1 MTQLL
6 VYLTLAVVA
15 AIVLVLVAYLV
26 AIILA
31 LWGALQN
38 LKRLAAALI
47 QVRDQTAPLAEH
59 MQAIN
64 GGLSSLLQGLADVD
78 GNLAAIVRVAGAG
91 AGASDAS

>member
-26 AIILA
+26 GIILA

-38 LKRLAAALI
+38 LKQLAAALI
-47 QVRDQTAPLAEH
+47 QVRDHTEPLAEH

-64 GGLSSLLQGLADVD
+64 GGLSSLLNGLADVD
-78 GNLAAIVRVAGAG
+78 GNLAAIVRVAGSG
-91 AGASDAS
+91 FGASDAS